1 MSTIKT
7 GQTVS
12 IKQLNY
18 GIFHMNMNIHVNKLH
33 HSFPIISL
41 QVEIEKTHVFV
52 GEYGDDN
59 IQNDQ

>member
-7 GQTVS
+7 RQTVS

-18 GIFHMNMNIHVNKLH
+18 SIFHMNMNIHVNKLH

-41 QVEIEKTHVFV
+41 QVEIEKTHCDMFL
-52 GEYGDDN
+52 
-59 IQNDQ
+59 